1 MKYDVNKSR
10 DAFSSLF
17 KIIELSFRKSK
28 ILDNKNIK
36 KIVTMIKVGAINKI
50 ILGPK
55 RFLAINKN
63 PPTIMS
69 IVEEV
74 VQKDLKIRKQ

>member
-1 MKYDVNKSR
+1 LKYDVNKSR

-36 KIVTMIKVGAINKI
+36 KIVKMIKVGVINKT

-63 PPTIMS
+63 PPTTMS